1 MKPLYYAIM
10 KYMTTVEEASNMDVI
25 HALKGDTE
33 VLKCFDP
40 MPYRKH

>member
-25 HALKGDTE
+25 HALKGE
-33 VLKCFDP
+33 YHAERSKSP
-40 MPYRKH
+40 PEPAA